1 MKKTLKW
8 LAVIAAIGTIIGII
22 IALLCKNKD
31 DDDTFDFEDDDD
43 FDLDSDLQPVD
54 RGYVPLN
61 KTTPEDAAPKAEDS
75 SEPVTEED
83 TNLASETDTKA
94 EE

>member
-31 DDDTFDFEDDDD
+31 DDDTFDFEDEDED
-43 FDLDSDLQPVD
+43 FDLDSDLQPVE

-61 KTTPEDAAPKAEDS
+61 KTTPEEDAPKAEAS
-75 SEPVTEED
+75 PEPAAKD
-83 TNLASETDTKA
+83 GADQSPETDTKN
-94 EE
+94 